1 MALLPPAPA
10 HHSSPKTSRLGEMQ
24 REEMRALIF
33 FFFLGGWPGK
43 KRKMNPKGRSPEGC
57 KRCVPPP
64 APSPGF
70 GKLQRVCLKGEIK
83 ARVLQARYPPTP
95 PALTTSP
102 GCALPP
108 LVGFHPFTPKSQVP
122 SYGRETGTR

>member
-33 FFFLGGWPGK
+33 FFLGGVAWKEKENEP
-43 KRKMNPKGRSPEGC
+43 KRKVSRGVQKVC
-57 KRCVPPP
+57 PPP